1 MCELSCDDNSKFYGP
16 CSRAVWSDALAP
28 RLTMC
33 AVRLGV
39 AASPHHRRR
48 PRRLGGG
55 ARSSNARSTSILITQ
70 LLWRVLT
77 SAIVTGVLDQWS
89 PVAIA
94 DFHAADLA
102 LQDAFRIAPGS
113 MSVRGAQCQIL
124 RAMRTGCA
132 VRSSS
137 SRVDL
142 TRM

>member
-1 MCELSCDDNSKFYGP
+1 MCELSCDDNSKLYGP

-55 ARSSNARSTSILITQ
+55 CALQQCAVDLDPHNAV
-70 LLWRVLT
+70 RVLT